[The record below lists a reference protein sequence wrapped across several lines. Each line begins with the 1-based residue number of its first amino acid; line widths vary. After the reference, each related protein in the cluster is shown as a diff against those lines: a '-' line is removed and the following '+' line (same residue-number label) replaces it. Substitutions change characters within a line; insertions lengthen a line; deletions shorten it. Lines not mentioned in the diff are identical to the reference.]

1 MTKAEQLY
9 QDIISNIPDSKP
21 GKMFGALCL
30 KSAKNGKSGIMF
42 KNDCMVFKLPQA
54 ELQKALS
61 LDKTR
66 LFDPSGGR
74 PMKEWAELP
83 YSHADK
89 WPHYAILAM
98 NYVQELND

>member
-9 QDIISNIPDSKP
+9 QQITSKIPDSTP
-21 GKMFGALCL
+21 AKMFGALAL
-30 KSAKNGKSGIMF
+30 KSNKSGKSGVMF

-54 ELQKALS
+54 ELQEALNLSKAQ
-61 LDKTR
+61 

-83 YSHADK
+83 YNHADK
-89 WPHYAILAM
+89 WPYYAEIAM
-98 NYVQELND
+98 EYVKDL